1 MGGRAAPAG
10 WHGELGSGVTVRDVP
25 RVVGAGNLQPLPA
38 TGRRFSDTR
47 RVRLDEA
54 GPDGLLRLDSL
65 ACHLQ
70 DIATDDYLAAGFGDD
85 RSWVLRRLL
94 VVVHSPAAF
103 DETLT
108 LTTWCS
114 GLGSRWAERS
124 TQLRGARGARIDAAA
139 LWVYLDPATG
149 IPRRLAGK
157 FEETFGPSA
166 GGRRVGAT
174 LLHPPPTDDDGSS
187 SWVPRWCDLDV
198 LGHVNNAAYWTA
210 VLEAVATRRLQ
221 CPYRAEMEHR
231 AAASAGEPLG
241 TPLSVAADGT
251 LQMWFVNE
259 AGLCASALVGP
270 EPSSCPETRGDAG

>member
-1 MGGRAAPAG
+1 M
-10 WHGELGSGVTVRDVP
+10 P
-25 RVVGAGNLQPLPA
+25 RVAGAGSLQSLPA

-54 GPDGLLRLDSL
+54 GPDGLLRLDAL

-70 DIATDDYLAAGFGDD
+70 DVATDDYLDAGFGDD

-94 VVVHSPAAF
+94 VAVHSPAAF

-139 LWVYLDPATG
+139 LWVHVDPASG
-149 IPRRLAGK
+149 IPRRLAAE
-157 FEETFGPSA
+157 FEDIFGPSA
-166 GGRRVGAT
+166 AGRRIGAT
-174 LLHPPPTDDDGSS
+174 LLHPPAPDDDATLR
-187 SWVPRWCDLDV
+187 WQPRWCDLDV

-210 VLEAVATRRLQ
+210 VLETLATDGLRA
-221 CPYRAEMEHR
+221 PYRAEMEHR
-231 AAASAGEPLG
+231 A
-241 TPLSVAADGT
+241 PLSADRQVSTPVSVSADGT
-251 LQMWFVNE
+251 LLMWFVNE
-259 AGLCASALVGP
+259 AGLCASALLRPHHATGA
-270 EPSSCPETRGDAG
+270 EAGGDGR